1 MANSKANNET
11 TGIFQYTTSIHPMD
25 HLLYA
30 AYILKWLQIHIFIIL
45 KYIHKCPYA
54 SSVSFPTPSYLLD
67 QAWTSHS

>member
-1 MANSKANNET
+1 
-11 TGIFQYTTSIHPMD
+11 MD
-25 HLLYA
+25 HRLYA

-45 KYIHKCPYA
+45 KYIYKCPYA

>member
-1 MANSKANNET
+1 
-11 TGIFQYTTSIHPMD
+11 MD

-30 AYILKWLQIHIFIIL
+30 AYILKWLQIHIFMIL